1 MNSTMRSPTFYQGI
15 RTIIEALDS
24 EMFKCKNSK
33 KIVSKMIFNTEV
45 QLTRIESDIYNSE
58 CFIIK
63 CEDEMIEVDDYIA
76 IDYRNAI
83 VSMES
88 MKALKNSLANEL
100 MYLISFRDV
109 LSEKVVFMS
118 TKKLALEAL
127 ISDDFMR
134 HDKYVRMSRRCC
146 KQLTLNEAVRDS
158 YAFKHKKLSAE
169 YKRAT
174 AERDDLLEDVSSG
187 VFVYPL

>member
-15 RTIIEALDS
+15 RSIIEALDS
-24 EMFKCKNSK
+24 EMFKCKNSRG
-33 KIVSKMIFNTEV
+33 IVSKMIFNTEV
-45 QLTRIESDIYNSE
+45 QLARAESDIFNSE
-58 CFIIK
+58 CFIIS
-63 CEDEMIEVDDYIA
+63 CEDDTIEVDDYVA

-109 LSEKVVFMS
+109 LSTKVMYMK
-118 TKKLALEAL
+118 TKKLAFEAL
-127 ISDDFMR
+127 ISDDFMG
-134 HDKYVRMSRRCC
+134 HDKLIRKSRRCC

-169 YKRAT
+169 YRKAT
-174 AERDDLLEDVSSG
+174 ADRDDLLGDVSSG

>member
-24 EMFKCKNSK
+24 EMFKCKNSRG
-33 KIVSKMIFNTEV
+33 IVSKMIFNTEV
-45 QLTRIESDIYNSE
+45 QLARAESDIFNSE

-63 CEDEMIEVDDYIA
+63 CEDEMIEVDDYVA

-109 LSEKVVFMS
+109 LSTKVMYMK
-118 TKKLALEAL
+118 TKKLAFEAL
-127 ISDDFMR
+127 ISDDFMG
-134 HDKYVRMSRRCC
+134 HDKLIRKSRRCC
-146 KQLTLNEAVRDS
+146 KQLTLSEAIRDS
-158 YAFKHKKLSAE
+158 YAFKHKRLSAE
-169 YKRAT
+169 YRKAT
-174 AERDDLLEDVSSG
+174 ADRDDLLGDVSSG